1 MTTLL
6 IDNDVVI
13 KLAQMNAYADGLR
26 AIDYS
31 PADIGSPSVML
42 KFMGLFSEEKRQRLT
57 QNDAEAA
64 RLLAALQSI
73 TAIEPT
79 EPEVKTIAALGR
91 LALEHGLDLQAG
103 ELMLMGIAF
112 SRGGIRVA
120 TGDKRALRALPGL
133 AKNLAEA
140 NVLRGQFYCLEQIFK
155 ALADKHDLARVRTA
169 VTTSPRADATISFAY
184 DKTHS
189 SGKRAFMAFLNMVIE
204 EHIEKPAPG
213 WLYQP

>member
-13 KLAQMNAYADGLR
+13 KLAQMNAYVDGLS
-26 AIDYS
+26 AIDHS

-42 KFMGLFSEEKRQRLT
+42 KFMGLFSQEKRQRLT

-79 EPEVKTIAALGR
+79 EPEMKTIAALGK

-103 ELMLMGIAF
+103 ELMLLGIAI
-112 SRGGIRVA
+112 SRGGMRVA
-120 TGDKRALRALPGL
+120 TGDKRALRALPDL
-133 AKNLAEA
+133 ASHCAEA
-140 NVLRGQFYCLEQIFK
+140 NALRRQFYCLEQIFK
-155 ALADKHDLARVRTA
+155 ALAHAHDLPRVRTA
-169 VTTSPRADATISFAY
+169 VTTSPRADETISFAY
-184 DKTHS
+184 DRTHS
-189 SGKRAFMAFLNMVIE
+189 NGKNAFIAFLDMVIE

-213 WLYQP
+213 WLA

>member
-13 KLAQMNAYADGLR
+13 KLAQMNAYIDGLS

-31 PADIGSPSVML
+31 PANVGSPAVML
-42 KFMGLFSEEKRQRLT
+42 RFMGLFSKEKRQSLT

-64 RLLAALQSI
+64 RLLTALQSI

-79 EPEVKTIAALGR
+79 EPEVKTIAVLGK
-91 LALEHGLDLQAG
+91 LAFEHGLDLQTG
-103 ELMLMGIAF
+103 ELMLLGIAI
-112 SRGGIRVA
+112 SRGGMRIA
-120 TGDKRALRALPGL
+120 TGDKRALRALPDL
-133 AKNLAEA
+133 ETRWPEA
-140 NVLRGQFYCLEQIFK
+140 NALRRKFYCLEQVFN
-155 ALADKHDLARVRTA
+155 ALAAAHDLVRVRTA
-169 VTTSPRADATISFAY
+169 VTTSPRADETISFAY

-189 SGKRAFMAFLNMVIE
+189 SGKHAFMAFLDMVIE

-213 WLYQP
+213 WMYQP

>member
-13 KLAQMNAYADGLR
+13 KLAQMNAYVDGLA

-57 QNDAEAA
+57 HNDAEAA

-79 EPEVKTIAALGR
+79 EPEMKTIAALGK

-103 ELMLMGIAF
+103 ELMLLGIAI
-112 SRGGIRVA
+112 SRGGMRVA
-120 TGDKRALRALPGL
+120 TGDKRALRALPDL
-133 AKNLAEA
+133 ATRWPEVNALH
-140 NVLRGQFYCLEQIFK
+140 RQFYCLEQIVN
-155 ALADKHDLARVRTA
+155 ALADAHDLARVRAA
-169 VTTSPRADATISFAY
+169 VTTSPRADETISFAY

-189 SGKRAFMAFLNMVIE
+189 SGKHAFMAFLDMVIE